1 MGEVTII
8 EAVRGGGCLIEKVFY
23 HVFFEKYGKILG

>member
-8 EAVRGGGCLIEKVFY
+8 EAVGGGGCLIEKVFY
-23 HVFFEKYGKILG
+23 HAFFENMVKS